1 LQNAVIQDL
10 IDRYYSTAYERIW
23 AQFDRGEIEVDE
35 ALRRTE
41 AAWDKAAARI
51 LRDTGY
57 SI

>member
-1 LQNAVIQDL
+1 VIQDL
-10 IDRYYSTAYERIW
+10 VDRYYSVAYERIW
-23 AQFDRGEIEVDE
+23 AQFDRGEIEIEE

-57 SI
+57 TV